1 MTTSVASVG
10 DRALR
15 VERVFD
21 GTPGRVWAV
30 MTDPA
35 LIPQWWG
42 PAHYDPSVVEMDV
55 RPGGR
60 WRFELA
66 GGNGA
71 VFGFS
76 GEYLEVEAPHR
87 LVQTFVFDPFPDA
100 GTTESLVLEDPGGGR
115 TLLRVDIV
123 HPTPE
128 GRDQQLASGMEQ
140 GMRVTHDRL
149 QALVAD
155 PAVS

>member
-1 MTTSVASVG
+1 MTTSVALVG

-21 GTPGRVWAV
+21 AAPGRVWAV

-35 LIPQWWG
+35 LIPRWWG
-42 PAHYDPSVVEMDV
+42 PAHHDPTVVEMDV

-87 LVQTFVFDPFPDA
+87 LVQTFVFDSFPDA
-100 GTTESLVLEDPGGGR
+100 GTTESLELEDAGGGC

-128 GRDQQLASGMEQ
+128 GRDQQLASGMQQ
-140 GMRVTHDRL
+140 GVRATHDRL
-149 QALVAD
+149 QALIAD